1 MYEAAIQC
9 IMPNLLV
16 DRHTYFCDDNQEEKR
31 LGIEEGLGDI
41 VCYQL
46 VVHSPSSS

>member
-1 MYEAAIQC
+1 MRLQYSVLCPIC
-9 IMPNLLV
+9 WWT
-16 DRHTYFCDDNQEEKR
+16 DTYIFCDDNQEEKR